1 MKKLDPRT
9 LLWVVAIISTIT
21 VLTHSLLVQLL
32 LFCGLIILLI
42 VSKISLKKSF
52 NRIKKMIP
60 IILFVVLAQSI
71 FTPGDPVFEIYDVA
85 IVSEQGLIAG
95 AMTMFRLFILAA
107 SALLFTLTTESDMIH
122 ALSLLKIPDEIA
134 FMSLIAL
141 RFLPDYVKEFR
152 LCLESFELRGVNIQE
167 ASLKQ
172 KAMMMQTFV
181 TPVLIRS
188 LLKAKRLAM
197 SMELRGFNAQPTRT
211 SLCELSLTTKDKL
224 VMGLSLGIGLLLMIG
239 ERYV

>member
-1 MKKLDPRT
+1 
-9 LLWVVAIISTIT
+9 
-21 VLTHSLLVQLL
+21 
-32 LFCGLIILLI
+32 
-42 VSKISLKKSF
+42 
-52 NRIKKMIP
+52 
-60 IILFVVLAQSI
+60 
-71 FTPGDPVFEIYDVA
+71 VA
-85 IVSEQGLIAG
+85 IVSEQGLMAG

-152 LCLESFELRGVNIQE
+152 LCLESFELRGVNIKE
-167 ASLKQ
+167 SSLRQ

-211 SLCELSLTTKDKL
+211 SLHELSLTRRDKVVL
-224 VMGLSLGIGLLLMIG
+224 GLSLCMGLLLMIG
-239 ERYV
+239 EQYL